1 MTLSAFT
8 PDRTSP
14 AVGRKIEICSFM
26 QLSGR
31 RDAVLRALAS
41 LPLCRS
47 FGDPALSE
55 PVRKGLVGRST
66 DAAAIG

>member
-8 PDRTSP
+8 PDRTST

-41 LPLCRS
+41 QPLCR
-47 FGDPALSE
+47 FGDPALSDA
-55 PVRKGLVGRST
+55 VRKGLVGLST
-66 DAAAIG
+66 DAATIG